1 MERTITDG
9 TNTQRPFLPRIQ
21 LPRPQR
27 YGPLAYRNYSGD
39 RLNPANPTYT
49 KHNHTQCTQE
59 NTLNS
64 NHIASTQSFPEF
76 YRGRLSDLLV
86 LDELLEGGG
95 GLNSQGTI
103 CK

>member
-9 TNTQRPFLPRIQ
+9 TNTQRPILPRIR

-27 YGPLAYRNYSGD
+27 YGPSAYRNYGGD

-49 KHNHTQCTQE
+49 KQTYPVHTRKPRYTV
-59 NTLNS
+59 TT
-64 NHIASTQSFPEF
+64 STQFFPEF
-76 YRGRLSDLLV
+76 YHGCLSDLLV

-95 GLNSQGTI
+95 V
-103 CK
+103 